1 MLLLAIDT
9 SGPAVTA
16 ALSDG
21 TAVLAAVHHDDPRR
35 HAELLA
41 PAIQTVLA
49 EAGRSRTDLTD
60 VVVGVGPGP
69 FTGLRVGVVTA
80 RVLGAALGVAVH
92 GVCSLDALA
101 AAAPAGLAAFLVA
114 TDARRREVH
123 WARYERDAAGLA
135 VRVDGPHVSL
145 PADVAAQLPTGG
157 LPAGALPVV
166 GLPVV
171 GLPVVG
177 RGAALYPAALGGPV
191 PGAPLD
197 VDGAALA
204 RLAAAALAAAPG
216 SALAGV
222 LLPPDPLYLRRP
234 DAVEPGARKR
244 VLT

>member
-1 MLLLAIDT
+1 VLLLAIDT